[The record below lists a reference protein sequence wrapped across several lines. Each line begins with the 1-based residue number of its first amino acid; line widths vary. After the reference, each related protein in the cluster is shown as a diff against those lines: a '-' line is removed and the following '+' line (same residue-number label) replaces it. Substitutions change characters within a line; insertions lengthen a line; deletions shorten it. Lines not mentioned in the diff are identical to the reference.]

1 MAEGNKFNL
10 KILTP
15 DRVFFEGEADMVE
28 MSTTNGDIGV
38 YKNHVPTTYI
48 VIPGVLS
55 IHEDGTMREAALHS
69 GFAEVLL
76 DQVTILAEAAEWPDE
91 IDVERAR
98 RARERAEERLSDRT
112 SDIDVARAQLA
123 LRRSLVRMKVGH

>member
-1 MAEGNKFNL
+1 MFRL
-10 KILTP
+10 KIITP
-15 DRVFFEGEADMVE
+15 DRVFYEGEADMVE
-28 MSTTNGDIGV
+28 MSTSNGDIGV

>member
-1 MAEGNKFNL
+1 MAEEKMFRL
-10 KILTP
+10 KIITP
-15 DRVFFEGEADMVE
+15 DRVFYEGEADMVE
-28 MSTTNGDIGV
+28 MSTSNGDIGV

>member
-1 MAEGNKFNL
+1 MAEEKMFRL
-10 KILTP
+10 KIITP
-15 DRVFFEGEADMVE
+15 DRVFYEGEADMVE
-28 MSTTNGDIGV
+28 MSTSNGDIGV

-98 RARERAEERLSDRT
+98 RARERAEERIQNHAG
-112 SDIDVARAQLA
+112 DIDVARAQLA

>member
-38 YKNHVPTTYI
+38 YKNHVPTTVI
-48 VIPGVLS
+48 VIPGVLN
-55 IHEDGTMREAALHS
+55 IHQDGEMKQAALHS
-69 GFAEVLL
+69 GFAEILL
-76 DQVTILAEAAEWPDE
+76 DQIIVLAEAAEWPDE

-98 RARERAEERLSDRT
+98 RAKERAEERLTDHT
-112 SDIDVARAQLA
+112 NDIDMARAQLA
-123 LRRSLVRMKVGH
+123 LRRSLVRLKVGH

>member
-38 YKNHVPTTYI
+38 YKNHVPTTVI
-48 VIPGVLS
+48 VIPGVLN
-55 IHEDGTMREAALHS
+55 IHQDGEMKQAALHS
-69 GFAEVLL
+69 GFAEILL
-76 DQVTILAEAAEWPDE
+76 DQITVLAEAA
-91 IDVERAR
+91 
-98 RARERAEERLSDRT
+98 DRK
-112 SDIDVARAQLA
+112 SV
-123 LRRSLVRMKVGH
+123 V

>member
-1 MAEGNKFNL
+1 MAEGNKFSL

-15 DRVFFEGEADMVE
+15 DRVFFEGEADLVE
-28 MSTTNGDIGV
+28 LSTVNGDIGV
-38 YKNHVPTTYI
+38 YKNHVPTTVI

-55 IHEDGTMREAALHS
+55 IHRDGEMKQAALHS
-69 GFAEVLL
+69 GFAEILL
-76 DQVTILAEAAEWPDE
+76 DQITVLAEAAEWPDE

-98 RARERAEERLSDRT
+98 KAKERAEERLAGRT

-123 LRRSLVRMKVGH
+123 LRRSLVRMKVGR

>member
-28 MSTTNGDIGV
+28 MSTSNGDIGV

-55 IHEDGTMREAALHS
+55 IHEEGTMREAALHS